1 VLIDVFGVG
10 NPSNK
15 KWREGLML
23 TTGSQLRA
31 ARALAG
37 MTRTELASL
46 ARLNVSTIAEME
58 ARAGETLRSSFETV
72 HAVQKVLEA
81 AGVEFLNGES
91 PGVRLK
97 KRG

>member
-1 VLIDVFGVG
+1 
-10 NPSNK
+10 
-15 KWREGLML
+15 ML
-23 TTGSQLRA
+23 TTGSQLKA

-46 ARLNVSTIAEME
+46 ARLNLSTIAEME
-58 ARAGETLRSSFETV
+58 ALAGETLRSSFETV
-72 HAVQKVLEA
+72 LAVQKVLEA
-81 AGVEFLNGES
+81 AGVEFLNGEL